1 MHWKEKIKFLFAFLS
16 ILLFLP
22 YISVVLLKNNVEAED
37 VFLGI
42 TAEETASENSIE
54 QLLANIVAAQ
64 ISVEYELEAIKA
76 QTVIARTQVSK
87 KMQEKGINT
96 LQTDQLSQYMGLNEM
111 EEVWGYQKM
120 QEYYKK
126 LNSAVEA
133 TKGITIKYQGN
144 YIEPSF
150 HAVSS
155 GKSRDGNEAYH
166 SQNYTYLKAVENPYD
181 ILADNYI
188 KIIRMEKQQ
197 LSELVNTKL
206 GSEISSEEILEK
218 IEILDRDESDYVT
231 SIKIGD
237 HTMAGE
243 EFRHMLELNSACFYI
258 EETEGKVRITTKGLG
273 HGIGL
278 SQYNANEM
286 AKEGKTYQEILKY
299 YFENIEL
306 VSE

>member
-22 YISVVLLKNNVEAED
+22 YISVVLLKNDVEAED

-42 TAEETASENSIE
+42 TTEETASENSIE
-54 QLLANIVAAQ
+54 ELLPNIVAAQ
-64 ISVEYELEAIKA
+64 ISVEYEPEAIKA
-76 QTVIARTQVSK
+76 QAVIARTRISK
-87 KMQEKGINT
+87 KMQEKGTDT
-96 LQTDQLSQYMGLNEM
+96 LQPDQLSQYMSLNEM

-166 SQNYTYLKAVENPYD
+166 SRNYTYLKAVENPYD
-181 ILADNYI
+181 ILAENYI

-206 GSEISSEEILEK
+206 GSEIPPEEILGK
-218 IEILDRDESDYVT
+218 IEILNRDESDYVT
-231 SIKIGD
+231 SIKVGG

-243 EFRHMLELNSACFYI
+243 EFRHMLDLNSACFYI

-286 AKEGKTYQEILKY
+286 AKEGKTYQEILQY

-306 VSE
+306 ISE